1 MAIECAVSFRRSV
14 QSGLSLG
21 WTLGLSVLI
30 AMLCVCGIASA
41 QTTVTSGSVV
51 PTTHPLWGQIMKV
64 VVAKNG
70 SVIFLD
76 WSTSGLYQLRPGAST
91 FTTIASGAPL
101 EASGTFWN
109 SGMTIDAKDTIYIAD
124 RYGSAH
130 FFRIPYNPA
139 DGTYD
144 FTSSNS
150 WGGTIGNGSVSLNTY
165 DVAFINSAA
174 ADGSGTLVVSTE
186 TSPEIYTVPVDNQAN
201 WGTPTVV
208 VKGLKGRATHI
219 AADVNGNIYF
229 TEDEG
234 TTASGRSTGVFFIP
248 AGKTG
253 VVGAGDGTAEAQ
265 LARIDPSSNTDQFS
279 GISLDSAGN
288 IYLSSQADQNGG
300 AFNGDLMVP
309 NTSGNPVGVTVS
321 SFDYDNAIFLTPVQ
335 TSAPVTIDPRGYLWI
350 PTGTGGWTPPGSLAY
365 PGTKN
370 VVLWQPGAASAGTAP
385 VGTPNTT
392 TPGTVF
398 FNFSN
403 TVTPASI
410 AFSQPGTGS
419 DFLASSTNPIADPAA
434 TTPQLPCTAG
444 KQYGAF
450 TTCPYFVALNPRS
463 AGAISGQVSMLDGT
477 NKLIAGSKTYLSGVG
492 QAAAISLSVPTSQT
506 TVGSGL
512 VAPQQVAADALG
524 NSYVADSTLGKVLE
538 FAAGATASTAGVPV
552 GTGLT
557 APTGVAVDGSG
568 DVFIADSGKVIEV
581 PFVNGALSA
590 ASQTTL
596 KTGLGSDLK
605 LAVGGSGN
613 VFVADPDNARVVEI
627 QNSLTASVVHA
638 TETVGSGF
646 TKPSALALDS
656 AGDIFV
662 ADGNTLFEITAT
674 FDGPPAA
681 ITNSLAGPVTGL
693 AVDPSGS
700 VDVEQSGGIIHIPAT
715 AGVLSANSAVAL
727 DSGVLTAPNG
737 LAIDGFGN
745 LFVSDLTG
753 GKANLQLLS
762 LNAAVDFGQVGV
774 LSPSNP
780 VDVNV
785 FNIGNAPLT
794 LSPDPTFSG
803 ADAADFSTTPASLNA
818 CDTTGATPVAPG
830 SSCIIDV
837 LLTAG
842 DVGTR
847 TGTMTVT
854 SNAVNAA
861 SVTASLTGVG
871 ENNLARSVVALTLNP
886 ATGVTYPG
894 VTTVTVNVSALA
906 GGAVPTGQVIL
917 TLTNQNA
924 KLHQSTTYPAGNL
937 SAGVTTFS
945 LTGVL
950 GGTYTVKAVY
960 HGDTNFGG
968 GLATTTLTVAQA
980 IPGVSL
986 SEPSNITPIQGV
998 YYVLLGS
1005 NTTLSAS
1012 VTSKVGTPT
1021 GTVSFMNGTTV
1032 ADSTQ
1037 NPVGLDA
1044 NGTATFSTEN
1054 LLPGTYNLT
1063 AVYNS
1068 DQNFSTV
1075 TSPAITFQVIPKSVL
1090 ITASPA
1096 MLSITPGTPV
1106 QTLLTLQSL
1115 VGYAATN
1122 KSHGGVFI
1130 ACDNT
1135 TVPQYTECTFDVP
1148 QVEVPAGASGTTTLT
1163 ISSNL
1168 PVNVGSVRTGP
1179 APFAFAGLFGVGLL
1193 GLAFRRR
1200 AGLYRGG
1207 VTALCLMFVLA
1218 GSAAGVSG
1226 CTNSGYTTTP
1236 PAPHV
1241 VTPAGTYNVGL
1252 YATDPVS
1259 GKAVTLPFTIAVT
1272 VK

>member
-1 MAIECAVSFRRSV
+1 LSL
-14 QSGLSLG
+14 GLSL
-21 WTLGLSVLI
+21 LI
-30 AMLCVCGIASA
+30 AILCVCGVARA
-41 QTTVTSGSVV
+41 QTAVTSGSVV

-70 SVIFLD
+70 SVILLD
-76 WSTSGLYQLRPGAST
+76 WSNSGLYQLRPGAST

-124 RYGSAH
+124 RYGASH

-144 FTSSNS
+144 FTASNA
-150 WGGTIGNGSVSLNTY
+150 WGGTIGNGTVPLSTY
-165 DVAFINSAA
+165 DVAFVNSAA

-186 TSPEIYTVPVDNQAN
+186 TSPQIYTVPVDNQAN

-248 AGKTG
+248 AGRTG
-253 VVGAGDGTAEAQ
+253 IVGAGDGTAEAQ
-265 LARIDPSSNTDQFS
+265 LTRIDPSSNNDQFS

-288 IYLSSQADQNGG
+288 IYLTSQADSYGG

-309 NTSGNPVGVTVS
+309 NTSGSPVGVTVS
-321 SFDYDNAIFLTPVQ
+321 SFDFNNAILLTPVQ
-335 TSAPVTIDPRGYLWI
+335 TSAPLTIDPRGYLWI
-350 PTGTGGWTPPGSLAY
+350 PTSTGGWTPPGSLAY

-370 VVLWQPGAASAGTAP
+370 VVLWQMSSASAGTTP
-385 VGTPNTT
+385 VGTPNTA

-398 FNFSN
+398 FNFSD
-403 TVTPASI
+403 TVTPGGI
-410 AFSQPGTGS
+410 AFSQPGTGT
-419 DFLASSTNPIADPAA
+419 DFAASATNPIADPSA

-444 KQYGAF
+444 KTYSTF
-450 TTCPYFVALNPRS
+450 SSCPYWVALNPRS
-463 AGAISGQVSMLDGT
+463 AGAISGQLSLLDST
-477 NKLIAGSKTYLSGVG
+477 NKVIPGSATFVSGVG

-506 TVGSGL
+506 TIGSGL

-524 NSYVADSTLGKVLE
+524 NSYIADSTLGKVLE
-538 FAAGATASTAGVPV
+538 FAAGSTASTSGVSV

-590 ASQTTL
+590 SGQLTL
-596 KTGLGSDLK
+596 KTGLGSNLK

-627 QNSLTASVVHA
+627 QNPLTASVVNA

-646 TKPSALALDS
+646 TKPSAIALDS

-662 ADGNTLFEITAT
+662 ADGNTLFEIAAT

-700 VDVEQSGGIIHIPAT
+700 VDVAQSGGIIHIPAT
-715 AGVLSANSAVAL
+715 AGTLSANSAVAL

-780 VDVNV
+780 VDVDV

-794 LSPDPTFSG
+794 IMPDPTFSG

-818 CDTTGATPVAPG
+818 CDTTGATPVAAG

-871 ENNLARSVVALTLNP
+871 ENNLARSSVALALSP

-894 VTTVTVNVSALA
+894 VTTVTVNVSALV
-906 GGAVPTGQVIL
+906 GTAVPTGQVIL

-937 SAGVTTFS
+937 TAGVTTFN
-945 LTGVL
+945 LTGIL

-980 IPGVSL
+980 VPGVAL
-986 SEPSNITPIQGV
+986 SEPANVTPTLGV

-1005 NTTLSAS
+1005 NTALTAT

-1021 GTVSFMNGTTV
+1021 GTVSFMNGTAV

-1037 NPVGLDA
+1037 NPVVLDA
-1044 NGTATFSTEN
+1044 NGNATFTTEN
-1054 LLPGTYNLT
+1054 LPAGTYNLT

-1068 DQNFSTV
+1068 DQNFSSV
-1075 TSPAITFQVIPKSVL
+1075 TSPVITFQVIPPSAL
-1090 ITASPA
+1090 ITAVPPT
-1096 MLSITPGTPV
+1096 LTITPGTPV
-1106 QTLLTLQSL
+1106 QTVLTLQSL
-1115 VGYAATN
+1115 VGYAAAPPT
-1122 KSHGGVFI
+1122 STGVSI

-1148 QVEVPAGASGTTTLT
+1148 QVAINAGGFGTTTLT

-1168 PVNVGSVRTGP
+1168 PVNVGSVTTGP
-1179 APFAFAGLFGVGLL
+1179 APFAFAGIFGAGLL

-1207 VTALCLMFVLA
+1207 LTALCLVLVLA
-1218 GSAAGVSG
+1218 GAGMGVSG

-1241 VTPAGTYNVGL
+1241 VTPAGTYNVSL

-1259 GKAVTLPFTIAVT
+1259 GKVATLPFTIAVT